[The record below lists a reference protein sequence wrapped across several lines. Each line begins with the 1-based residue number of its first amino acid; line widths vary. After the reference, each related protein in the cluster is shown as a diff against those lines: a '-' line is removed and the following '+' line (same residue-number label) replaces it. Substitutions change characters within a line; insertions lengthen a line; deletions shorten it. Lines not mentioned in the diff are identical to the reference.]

1 LSVAERRKLIG
12 LVTGIALCIRVA
24 TRGFDNAILVVQA
37 LAGQHPSTQTIAFAG
52 ARLGGGADR
61 TVADARALIS
71 IRAAVG
77 MLSAGFEGAGLVVI
91 VIIASPRQELI
102 STLLIGRATG
112 QLRALE
118 FRGVAI
124 LHVVLYFGAIKITLS
139 RC

>member
-12 LVTGIALCIRVA
+12 VLVTGIALCIRVA

-37 LAGQHPSTQTIAFAG
+37 LAGQHPTRTIAVAG

-77 MLSAGFEGAGLVVI
+77 MFSAGFEEAGLVVI
-91 VIIASPRQELI
+91 VIIASLRQELI